1 LVLVSKGQIEHQT
14 EEYRKGQV
22 LGFTMAEIMLVIL
35 FLLLLLLGSKINKQE
50 NALLLLES
58 NTNKQADTILILE
71 SKINEQADTLSK
83 SYQEDTP
90 EHQAIDK
97 IKRTLSELQN
107 QGLVSRQKDVNWLAE
122 RLVLTEAGTNE
133 NVRKARELASFIA
146 KNENL
151 TFEEGKQCLATC
163 GANEGDGDGPKACW
177 GESLRNPDYI
187 YNVALYDDA
196 IFVTNNFEN
205 IEKNKADWDSLLQP
219 ARIEKSTLLSNAQF
233 QSRFAKLK
241 EHASVNEC
249 EYAVRLV
256 DVFTSSKAIY
266 KKQRQLVEGYVYP
279 TLKKRWNYGTLP
291 K

>member
-1 LVLVSKGQIEHQT
+1 MVSKGQIEHQT

-50 NALLLLES
+50 NALLLLEL
-58 NTNKQADTILILE
+58 NNNEQADTIGILE

-97 IKRTLSELQN
+97 IKRSLSELQN
-107 QGLVSRQKDVNWLAE
+107 QGSVNRQKDVNWLAE
-122 RLVLTEAGTNE
+122 RLVLTEAGTNDS
-133 NVRKARELASFIA
+133 VRKARELASFIA

-196 IFVTNNFEN
+196 IFVTNNLEN
-205 IEKNKADWDSLLQP
+205 IEKNKADWDLLLQP
-219 ARIEKSTLLSNAQF
+219 ARIEKPTLLSNAQF

-241 EHASVNEC
+241 EHASANEC

-279 TLKKRWNYGTLP
+279 TPKKRWNYGTLP

>member
-1 LVLVSKGQIEHQT
+1 MVSKGQIEHQT
-14 EEYRKGQV
+14 EEYRKGQI

-50 NALLLLES
+50 NALLLLEL
-58 NTNKQADTILILE
+58 NTNEQADTIEILE

-97 IKRTLSELQN
+97 IKRTLSDLQN
-107 QGLVSRQKDVNWLAE
+107 QGSVSRKKDVNWLAE
-122 RLVLTEAGTNE
+122 RLVLTDAGTNDS
-133 NVRKARELASFIA
+133 VRKARELTSLIA

-163 GANEGDGDGPKACW
+163 GANEGEGDGDGPKACW

-196 IFVTNNFEN
+196 IFVTNNIEN
-205 IEKNKADWDSLLQP
+205 IEKNKADWDLLLQP
-219 ARIEKSTLLSNAQF
+219 ARIEKPTLLSNAQF

-279 TLKKRWNYGTLP
+279 TPKKRWNYGTLP